1 MISGLVTVLSLVIL
15 LEFAVLASR
24 RAGTAGGAFRVNP
37 RVRQK
42 RGSPDE
48 GLGTF
53 FSGETYDYSGEYRH
67 V

>member
-15 LEFAVLASR
+15 LELAVLASR
-24 RAGTAGGAFRVNP
+24 RAGTSGGASP
-37 RVRQK
+37 RARQK